1 MATVAG
7 AGFFG
12 TLGVSAV
19 RGKLSHPAPV
29 TLQAVAVSPAT
40 PAPSTVTALAHQTA
54 PEPAAG
60 DAQPDDRDST
70 DPLPAASLPVPSFP
84 APTYDQQTA
93 ARDWAAAHS
102 ARSR

>member
-1 MATVAG
+1 MAAVAG

-12 TLGVSAV
+12 TLGVNAV
-19 RGKLSHPAPV
+19 RGKFSHPAPV
-29 TLQAVAVSPAT
+29 TLQAMAVSPAT
-40 PAPSTVTALAHQTA
+40 SAPATDAAIPLQTA
-54 PEPAAG
+54 PEPAAS
-60 DAQPDDRDST
+60 DPQPDGRDS
-70 DPLPAASLPVPSFP
+70 DESLPAPALP

>member
-1 MATVAG
+1 MAAVAG

-19 RGKLSHPAPV
+19 RGKFSHPAPV
-29 TLQAVAVSPAT
+29 TLQTEAVSPVT
-40 PAPSTVTALAHQTA
+40 PAPSTVTALPLQTV

-60 DAQPDDRDST
+60 DAQPDSHDSV
-70 DPLPAASLPVPSFP
+70 DSSPAPSFP